1 MRLDRS
7 LSGRAK
13 RRLVRLAPALTS
25 VTALALMAGLGA
37 QPGAL
42 PPKQDDRTGKVSQDW
57 NEDTAA
63 EQLRQDQ
70 CLMNGVLQLGGTS
83 MAAVAQDALNQ
94 PADQLHV
101 LANPDYWDDTP
112 LNKAYEADKAVARK
126 AMDDFDTLKAGWQA
140 KLDGL
145 DAPGGFTDAGFH
157 WPPGSGGDGKQDF
170 YDQTGLGQ
178 WVSDTFSKNESDFYE
193 DPTPLADTATKNA
206 VTTLGAPLYGGDTGG
221 VSPAYERHEA
231 YDYLTNWSLEPT
243 GADNA
248 RVFLESGGF
257 PTSAPQPDSA
267 EFRIAVENLKTRFAA
282 CAWRDPI
289 DPDGVLS
296 EEENASAA
304 EWQQEITS
312 QVTQRN
318 QILNANTTAAKA
330 LVSGSKILGN
340 MLGNSWVADHVVR
353 WQAWWA
359 PGGGGKDDAFPPDAA
374 QFTKA
379 KNGLAQAQSVTKAQL
394 ILLKQQAAAAKRAV
408 TASDTAVEEANAI
421 ADANGA
427 PRGRGLLVAQQK
439 AQVTH
444 GIAAALDAM
453 VIAGQTTEAATHAS
467 AADSATIAQ
476 RAIAQAAQ
484 SKAEFRKE
492 SAQYAELQ
500 AKWSAASAKQHR
512 DNAKKDKENAEAALQ
527 EALTA
532 EGDAKAAAEDAH
544 KKRLAAESEEKTA
557 KAEKETA
564 AAKQAEA
571 AQHRKDAEGYNT
583 TAQDAKKKAE
593 TAAGTA
599 SARRH
604 DAETA
609 RDDAKD
615 KRDDAWDA
623 EQKADAARAKAD
635 AKDAYADS
643 LDAGDAATAARTAAD
658 EADRQA
664 TTAETAAKNARAS
677 ADAATQAAAD
687 ADAAATRAE
696 AAAGRARADSDAAQ
710 ADKATA
716 DAAVRVATSAAAD
729 AIAASK
735 HAAAEAALAVKDAA
749 EAEKHAKEARTQA
762 DEALKQS
769 VIARVAAAKAAG
781 FAYTTAQAAVDARQ
795 SAARV
800 ADPAN
805 DAIQLGSPYVTKDS
819 AAGLVVLAGQG
830 SKTIAEQQAAVADAH
845 AANATKE
852 AALAKSLA
860 DKASADAK
868 AALQAAAGAAGY
880 AAEAQGYAKE
890 ALGYSAAAA
899 LAASKATQSLTR
911 TIEYDRQATADAAA
925 ADAAAGRA
933 EGYAKDARDSADEA
947 ALDAEAARNA
957 ASAAEAAA
965 KDARTAADQAD
976 ADATAA
982 EEAAKDADKYAKE
995 AQEASDRTE
1004 REEANQASS
1013 TGVGTGIPGVFAV
1026 PDESTV
1032 KIVSSKQIGTCP
1044 GMPDAAF
1051 LGCDAMY
1058 DLVVTYE
1065 ADFYL
1070 CADGQAQATADG
1082 CPKAAWQFLKRAT
1095 LKKVTIEGW
1104 THHFSGKDIV
1114 RAGWQ
1119 SLFGDIPGTILFAFF
1134 AEDLMDCWHGDK
1146 SACAW
1151 SLATLIPLDAPLAA
1165 IADAVKA
1172 VNISMRTGTGVTE
1185 ALALLR
1191 TLDIDAAALAGI
1203 EREAQLTE
1211 ALRVGCRANSFPGS
1225 TQVLMA
1231 DGSHRPISQL
1241 GVGDRVRSMNPA
1253 SGQVRSQQVTDTFKH
1268 DTQRLV
1274 DITVADGGRLSSTAG
1289 HRFYVVDR
1297 GWTLVSDLRVGDRLR
1312 TPDGSVRPVTALLD
1326 RSGLSPRTVYD
1337 LTVSDLHTFF
1347 VLAGTTPVLVHNCK
1361 VALGWF
1367 NANFDEWAKLP
1378 DNKFFTLEGVDARN
1392 FAAMVRKIVADPGV
1406 VLHVNMT
1413 GLIEKGGFMKAAK
1426 RGLLAGEDGFATDYE
1441 MSLIAR
1447 AVANGQRPWESV
1459 KFYSPSGG
1467 AMRLDPPTKM
1477 PDLSELGK
1485 LDPVRGGVN
1494 PWCGC

>member
-7 LSGRAK
+7 SSGHS
-13 RRLVRLAPALTS
+13 RRRFARLAPALTS
-25 VTALALMAGLGA
+25 VTALALITGLAA
-37 QPGAL
+37 QPDAL
-42 PPKQDDRTGKVSQDW
+42 TPKQGDRTEKVGYDW
-57 NEDTAA
+57 YEDTAA

-70 CLMNGVLQLGGTS
+70 CLMNGVLQLGGTT

-101 LANPDYWDDTP
+101 LANREHWEDTP
-112 LNKAYEADKAVARK
+112 LSKAYDADKASARK
-126 AMDDFDTLKAGWQA
+126 AMDDFDTLKTGWYD
-140 KLDGL
+140 KLAGL
-145 DAPGGFTDAGFH
+145 DAPGGFTESEFH
-157 WPPGSGGDGKQDF
+157 WPPGSGGDGKKDF

-178 WVSDTFSKNESDFYE
+178 WVANRFWQQDSDFYE

-206 VTTLGAPLYGGDTGG
+206 VKALGAPLYGADTDG
-221 VSPAYERHEA
+221 SSAEYDRHQA
-231 YDYLTNWSLEPT
+231 YDVLTNWSLEPT

-248 RVFLESGGF
+248 RIFLESGGF
-257 PTSAPQPDSA
+257 PTSAPESDSA
-267 EFRIAVENLKTRFAA
+267 EFRIGVENLKTRFAA

-289 DPDGVLS
+289 DPDRVLG
-296 EEENASAA
+296 EEESTSAA
-304 EWQQEITS
+304 EWQQEIAS
-312 QVTQRN
+312 QAAQRN
-318 QILNANTTAAKA
+318 QILSANTTAAKA

-353 WQAWWA
+353 WQSYWA
-359 PGGGGKDDAFPPDAA
+359 PGGAGKGEAFPPDAA

-379 KNGLAQAQSVTKAQL
+379 KNSLAQAQSVTKAQL

-408 TASDTAVEEANAI
+408 TTSDTAVTDANAI

-484 SKAEFRKE
+484 TKAEFRKE
-492 SAQYAELQ
+492 AAQYAELQ
-500 AKWSAASAKQHR
+500 AKWAAASAKLHR
-512 DNAKKDKENAEAALQ
+512 DNAKADKETAEAKLA

-544 KKRLAAESEEKTA
+544 KKRLAAEAEEKTA
-557 KAEKETA
+557 KEEKETA

-571 AQHRKDAEGYNT
+571 ARHRKDAEGYNT

-593 TAAGTA
+593 TAADTA
-599 SARRH
+599 SARRK

-643 LDAGDAATAARTAAD
+643 LDAGDAATAARAAAD

-716 DAAVRVATSAAAD
+716 DAAVRTATSAAAD

-735 HAAAEAALAVKDAA
+735 DAAAEAAAAVKDAA

-795 SAARV
+795 SAALV
-800 ADPAN
+800 ATPAN

-830 SKTIAEQQAAVADAH
+830 AKTIAEQQAAVADAH
-845 AANATKE
+845 AANAAKE

-868 AALQAAAGAAGY
+868 AALQAAAGAA
-880 AAEAQGYAKE
+880 AAASEAQGYAKE

-933 EGYAKDARDSADEA
+933 EGYATDARNSADEA

-957 ASAAEAAA
+957 ASQAEAAA
-965 KDARTAADQAD
+965 KDARDAANRAD

-982 EEAAKDADKYAKE
+982 EEAAKEADKYAKE
-995 AQEASDRTE
+995 AQDTADRTE
-1004 REEANQASS
+1004 REQANQQVSSGAGTGIGGVFYVIDKTDVTDVHQDNDCKVDVGLGGCSVDFTVHFTATVSFYMCTNPDVPATESGCPLSDTLFLKTTQFPDMKQTVNRFFTNWELIEGITKAIAKVAWDVLVQDFIDCYHGSASGCAWAATNFIPGKKLEDIAQAIRALDGAMR
-1013 TGVGTGIPGVFAV
+1013 TGVG
-1026 PDESTV
+1026 
-1032 KIVSSKQIGTCP
+1032 VS
-1044 GMPDAAF
+1044 DAFKA
-1051 LGCDAMY
+1051 LKALDMDA
-1058 DLVVTYE
+1058 
-1065 ADFYL
+1065 
-1070 CADGQAQATADG
+1070 
-1082 CPKAAWQFLKRAT
+1082 
-1095 LKKVTIEGW
+1095 
-1104 THHFSGKDIV
+1104 
-1114 RAGWQ
+1114 
-1119 SLFGDIPGTILFAFF
+1119 
-1134 AEDLMDCWHGDK
+1134 
-1146 SACAW
+1146 
-1151 SLATLIPLDAPLAA
+1151 
-1165 IADAVKA
+1165 
-1172 VNISMRTGTGVTE
+1172 E
-1185 ALALLR
+1185 ALA
-1191 TLDIDAAALAGI
+1191 DI
-1203 EREAQLTE
+1203 ERSVNTYEDLLT
-1211 ALRVGCRANSFPGS
+1211 ACKVNSFPAD
-1225 TQVLMA
+1225 TRVLMA
-1231 DGSHRPISQL
+1231 DGTRKKIGEIRKDDL
-1241 GVGDRVRSMNPA
+1241 VRATDPDTGLTVSEP
-1253 SGQVRSQQVTDTFKH
+1253 VTRTFGH
-1268 DTQRLV
+1268 DTDHLV
-1274 DITVADGGRLSSTAG
+1274 DITVAGGNRISSTTG
-1289 HRFYVVDR
+1289 HRFYVAGR
-1297 GWTLVSDLRVGDRLR
+1297 GWTRVSELRVGDSLR
-1312 TPDGSVRPVTALLD
+1312 SPDGTLRPVTDLRD
-1326 RSGLSPRTVYD
+1326 RSGLTPRKVYD
-1337 LTVSDLHTFF
+1337 MTVDGLHSFY
-1347 VLAGTTPVLVHNCK
+1347 VAVGQASVLVHNCNDL
-1361 VALGWF
+1361 VA
-1367 NANFDEWAKLP
+1367 
-1378 DNKFFTLEGVDARN
+1378 DNRAFPGLAHVIGEHVNVSDARA
-1392 FAAMVRKIVADPGV
+1392 FELA
-1406 VLHVNMT
+1406 T
-1413 GLIEKGGFMKAAK
+1413 EKGVNSVFIDEQTAQQVVDYALANKANEITK
-1426 RGLLAGEDGFATDYE
+1426 WRSGREQRKTLTGTFG
-1441 MSLIAR
+1441 AR
-1447 AVANGQRPWESV
+1447 NS
-1459 KFYSPSGG
+1459 
-1467 AMRLDPPTKM
+1467 
-1477 PDLSELGK
+1477 LGK
-1485 LDPVRGGVN
+1485 VFHADGTITTAGNRYKIILQRAKGHSNGFYVYTAYPE
-1494 PWCGC
+1494 